1 VPQAAVICHY
11 PDVLPDIP
19 LLPEWSWGKPA
30 DQYAASDPCTN
41 LPYRTTHAT
50 NLVLLFALNRIPVST
65 HRLLCHWH
73 RNSDGRLSCRW
84 EPIPRSRIL
93 DPKQPV
99 ERFVS
104 RDGSNIVA

>member
-1 VPQAAVICHY
+1 MTAANVN
-11 PDVLPDIP
+11 VRPDI
-19 LLPEWSWGKPA
+19 SSGIV
-30 DQYAASDPCTN
+30 
-41 LPYRTTHAT
+41 THDAT
-50 NLVLLFALNRIPVST
+50 NLVFLFALNRIPVST

-84 EPIPRSRIL
+84 EPIPRSGIL

-104 RDGSNIVA
+104 RDGSNSVA

>member
-1 VPQAAVICHY
+1 MTAGNVNVRLHISSGIVAH
-11 PDVLPDIP
+11 D
-19 LLPEWSWGKPA
+19 
-30 DQYAASDPCTN
+30 
-41 LPYRTTHAT
+41 AT
-50 NLVLLFALNRIPVST
+50 NLVLLFALDRIPVST